1 MQSQDTSNAWAQA
14 NSKASAMNTYN
25 ADSKAEKKQ
34 KRKAANSASQSND
47 ISEQLNNI
55 KNKQKRFQRNVPTSA
70 DQMLK
75 LFDSVAGS
83 GTESVKYLRRK
94 LLETSVKI
102 GPQLKE
108 IVTQAAIKSLGK
120 S

>member
-47 ISEQLNNI
+47 ISEQLNKPNEAI
-55 KNKQKRFQRNVPTSA
+55 VYR
-70 DQMLK
+70 LK
-75 LFDSVAGS
+75 ISKLDPWNAVN
-83 GTESVKYLRRK
+83 YL
-94 LLETSVKI
+94 
-102 GPQLKE
+102 
-108 IVTQAAIKSLGK
+108 ALGK
-120 S
+120 VYKAQGDIVKSKAMLDRIVSFAPNHPVTLQAKTDLAS